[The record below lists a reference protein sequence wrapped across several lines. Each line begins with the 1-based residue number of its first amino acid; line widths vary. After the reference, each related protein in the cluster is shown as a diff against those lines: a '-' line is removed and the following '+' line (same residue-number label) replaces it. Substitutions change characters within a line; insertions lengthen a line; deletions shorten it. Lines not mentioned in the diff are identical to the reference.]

1 TWPGAAT
8 SRHHLRWLRTSW
20 VIWLVLLAPWGGLC
34 ERRSRAADPTTSRV
48 TTIRGQEGAS
58 QPGVHG
64 PGYDARTP
72 GWNLDILDDQDG
84 EEDFESRS
92 ELGETPEFASPSP
105 RILGFSE
112 TDPRRDD
119 SGRSARSSIR
129 RC

>member
-1 TWPGAAT
+1 MPGQPLPMKPFERILRFWETQRGSRQAGDNEAGSACMDGWVPSTWPGAAT

-72 GWNLDILDDQDG
+72 
-84 EEDFESRS
+84 
-92 ELGETPEFASPSP
+92 
-105 RILGFSE
+105 
-112 TDPRRDD
+112 
-119 SGRSARSSIR
+119 
-129 RC
+129 